1 MIDDLFFDED
11 AAQGIVFFNKYLKL
25 QKKIKMDHKEMISIS
40 VMPCWSGIHRALV
53 TT

>member
-25 QKKIKMDHKEMISIS
+25 QKKIKIKNGSQRNDID
-40 VMPCWSGIHRALV
+40 
-53 TT
+53 